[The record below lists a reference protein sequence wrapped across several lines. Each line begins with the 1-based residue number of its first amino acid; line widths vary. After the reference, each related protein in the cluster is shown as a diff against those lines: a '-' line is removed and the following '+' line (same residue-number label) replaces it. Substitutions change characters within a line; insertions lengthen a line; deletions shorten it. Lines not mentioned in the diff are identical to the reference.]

1 MESVPNE
8 ACTVF
13 VRPRTKLL
21 TAEHY
26 IDVMPFY
33 QYVHIMAHG
42 ITDDVKL
49 SKAKPSRLIAVSN
62 RTAVDANARAGGLAV
77 ALWDSLKETEGLW
90 VGWSGKIKDFPSSKT
105 TLVSDDGVEFALC
118 DLSKSQYEG
127 FYLNYANSV
136 LWPLFHSRLDLVNF
150 DQNDFRHYRD
160 TNQQFAKAVAEN
172 GTQDDYVWVHDYH
185 FFLLAAELRKISWQ
199 GRIGFF
205 LHIPFPSPET
215 FRALPQAVVMTQ
227 ALTDY
232 DIIGLQTTTGV
243 TNLKRLLTEDCGG
256 VEIGDEDILV
266 RGRTITIRHC
276 PIGID
281 ASDFKASVKSRAAQK
296 ATSKLRR
303 FLGDRKLIIGVDRMD
318 YSKGLPQRFEAV
330 SKLFD
335 SFPHTHGVTSFMQIA
350 PPSRAVVD
358 EYKLLRET
366 LDELCGRINGDC
378 GDLDWIPIRYLARA
392 YKREEIAGLYNISD
406 VCLVTPLQDGM
417 NLVAKEFIAAQD
429 PEDPGVLILSQF
441 AGAAEQM
448 REALIVNPYDT
459 DMVAE
464 MIARALDMPLAE
476 RKTRWEKLYHGVV
489 REDIR
494 WWRNRFFAKA
504 VTPIKAR
511 EFTT

>member
-1 MESVPNE
+1 M
-8 ACTVF
+8 T
-13 VRPRTKLL
+13 L
-21 TAEHY
+21 
-26 IDVMPFY
+26 
-33 QYVHIMAHG
+33 G
-42 ITDDVKL
+42 ITDEV
-49 SKAKPSRLIAVSN
+49 KPSKTQKTRLIAVSN
-62 RTAVDANARAGGLAV
+62 RTAADPNARAGGLAV
-77 ALWDSLKETEGLW
+77 ALWDSLKETKGLW

-105 TLVSDDGVEFALC
+105 TLVSDDGVDFALC
-118 DLSKSQYEG
+118 DMSKSQYEG

-136 LWPLFHSRLDLVNF
+136 LWPLFHSRLDLVSF
-150 DQNDFRHYRD
+150 AQHDFQHYCD
-160 TNQQFAKAVAEN
+160 TNKQFAEAVAEN
-172 GTQDDYVWVHDYH
+172 ATADDYVWVHDYH
-185 FFLLAAELRKISWQ
+185 FFLLAAELRKVAWQ
-199 GRIGFF
+199 GQIGFF

-215 FRALPQAVVMTQ
+215 FRALPQAVMMTQ
-227 ALTDY
+227 ALAAY

-243 TNLKRLLTEDCGG
+243 TNLKRLLIEDCGG

-266 RGRTITIRHC
+266 NGRTITIRHC

-281 ASDFKASVKSRAAQK
+281 AEDFKLSAKSLPAKK
-296 ATSKLRR
+296 ATTKLRR

-366 LDELCGRINGDC
+366 LDELCGRINGDY
-378 GDLDWIPIRYLARA
+378 GDLDWIPIRYLARP

-429 PEDPGVLILSQF
+429 PENPGVLILSQF

-448 REALIVNPYDT
+448 KEALIVNPYDT

-464 MIARALDMPLAE
+464 MIARALDMPLSE
-476 RKTRWEKLYHGVV
+476 RKKRWKALHHNVV
-489 REDIR
+489 KEDIN

-504 VTPIKAR
+504 VEAAKISESAI
-511 EFTT
+511 